1 MTTAWMTVPDDRFA
15 ERHQRSCHQSQIVI
29 QLRWSSP
36 SVSSFEEGHHNE
48 LCHRAKRVLIIF
60 EKCVSALSFS

>member
-15 ERHQRSCHQSQIVI
+15 ERHQSQIVI